1 MIRIKI
7 SKALEG
13 KIRKGYPWIFYY
25 QVQNKHVEGKS
36 GDLGVV
42 YDCKNRFLAIGL
54 YDPESDIRLRVLE
67 VRHPIDIDGDFFEK
81 RIIQALKLR
90 ESILNEDTTGYRLI
104 NGENDGFPG
113 LVLDRYE
120 STIVLKLY
128 TSAWVSYLDILVPLF
143 KKFFSVDRCVLRW
156 SRKVIELPETTKKYK
171 EGQILFGEKV
181 ELPIRFKENGVKF
194 EADVIL
200 GQKTGFYLDQRD
212 NREQVRSLS
221 NGKSILNVFSYTGA
235 FTVYAFSGGACSVLE
250 VDSNS
255 FALAASKKNLRL
267 NFKNRK
273 FSLEE
278 FSQVKANA
286 FDALLELERNSQ
298 KFDLVILDPPAFAK
312 RKKQKATALKAYM
325 RLVQAGAKVTKKGGI
340 LFAASCSVHVEA
352 ANFYKAVFSGIL
364 STGRKYVEINR
375 TGHGKD
381 HPIKFSEGEYLKG
394 VFCKITL

>member
-54 YDPESDIRLRVLE
+54 YDPESDIRLRVLQTH
-67 VRHPIDIDGDFFEK
+67 HPIDIDGDFFEK

-90 ESILNEDTTGYRLI
+90 ESILSEDTTGYRLI
-104 NGENDGFPG
+104 NGEKDGFPG

-128 TSAWVSYLDILVPLF
+128 TSAWIPYLDTLISLF
-143 KKFFSVDRCVLRW
+143 KKKIPVDRCVLRW
-156 SRKVIELPETTKKYK
+156 SRKVIELTEIIKKYK
-171 EGQILFGEKV
+171 EGQILFGEKI
-181 ELPIRFKENGVKF
+181 ELPIRFKENGINL
-194 EADVIL
+194 EADVIF

-212 NREQVRSLS
+212 NREQVRLLS

-235 FTVYAFSGGACSVLE
+235 FTVYAFSGGASSVLE

-255 FALAASKKNLRL
+255 FALAASEKNLRL
-267 NFKNRK
+267 NFENRK

-278 FSQVKANA
+278 FSQMKANA

-325 RLVQAGAKVTKKGGI
+325 RLVQAGTKVTKKGGI

-352 ANFYKAVFSGIL
+352 TNFYKAVFSGIL

-394 VFCKITL
+394 IFCRVTS

>member
-7 SKALEG
+7 SRALEG

-25 QVQNKHVEGKS
+25 QVQNKPAEGKS
-36 GDLGVV
+36 GDLGAV

-54 YDPESDIRLRVLE
+54 YDPESDIRLRVLQ
-67 VRHPIDIDGDFFEK
+67 VHDAIDINGDFFEK

-181 ELPIRFKENGVKF
+181 ALPIRFKENGVKF

-221 NGKSILNVFSYTGA
+221 NGKSILN
-235 FTVYAFSGGACSVLE
+235 
-250 VDSNS
+250 
-255 FALAASKKNLRL
+255 
-267 NFKNRK
+267 
-273 FSLEE
+273 
-278 FSQVKANA
+278 
-286 FDALLELERNSQ
+286 
-298 KFDLVILDPPAFAK
+298 
-312 RKKQKATALKAYM
+312 
-325 RLVQAGAKVTKKGGI
+325 
-340 LFAASCSVHVEA
+340 
-352 ANFYKAVFSGIL
+352 
-364 STGRKYVEINR
+364 
-375 TGHGKD
+375 
-381 HPIKFSEGEYLKG
+381 
-394 VFCKITL
+394 